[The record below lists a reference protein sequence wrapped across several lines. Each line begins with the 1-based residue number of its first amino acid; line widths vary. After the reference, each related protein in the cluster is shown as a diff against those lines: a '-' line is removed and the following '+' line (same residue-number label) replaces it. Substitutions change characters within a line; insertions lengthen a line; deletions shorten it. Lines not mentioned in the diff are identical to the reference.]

1 VLLVGALLFV
11 RSLQSAQSLPLGYDA
26 DRVLLVLRTI
36 RGVPF
41 DETSHRTTRQMLE
54 SAAHSIPAVAS
65 AAWVSSTPF
74 LSTSSATLHLDGGG
88 ARGPFPGVAFQATTA
103 EYFQTMGT
111 RILRGRGLTAG
122 DRAGAPPI
130 AVVSESLA
138 RQLWPGADP
147 IGRCLRMREPTAP
160 CTTVVGV
167 AEDIVQRDLAG
178 SERAHFYVSLDQ
190 YTRSWGNWL
199 IVRTRGDAAREVE
212 TVRAALQQAMPG
224 ASYVTVHVLSDVVRD
239 AQRPWRMGASVFVAL
254 GGLAL
259 LVAAVGLYG
268 AVGYNVAQRTHEL
281 AVRIALGARRSDILA
296 LVLRQSSLVAAAG
309 CGAGAVAALAASGWI
324 QPVLFR
330 QSARDPVVY
339 AIVAAMVSGVAI
351 VASTVPAMRAAR
363 IDPNRVLR
371 AE

>member
-1 VLLVGALLFV
+1 
-11 RSLQSAQSLPLGYDA
+11 
-26 DRVLLVLRTI
+26 
-36 RGVPF
+36 
-41 DETSHRTTRQMLE
+41 M
-54 SAAHSIPAVAS
+54 
-65 AAWVSSTPF
+65 
-74 LSTSSATLHLDGGG
+74 
-88 ARGPFPGVAFQATTA
+88 
-103 EYFQTMGT
+103 
-111 RILRGRGLTAG
+111 
-122 DRAGAPPI
+122 
-130 AVVSESLA
+130 
-138 RQLWPGADP
+138 
-147 IGRCLRMREPTAP
+147 
-160 CTTVVGV
+160 
-167 AEDIVQRDLAG
+167 
-178 SERAHFYVSLDQ
+178 
-190 YTRSWGNWL
+190 
-199 IVRTRGDAAREVE
+199 RTRGDAAREVE

-268 AVGYNVAQRTHEL
+268 AVGYNVAQRAHEL
-281 AVRIALGARRSDILA
+281 AVRIALGARRGDILA

-309 CGAGAVAALAASGWI
+309 CGAGALAALAASGWI

-351 VASTVPAMRAAR
+351 VASAVPALRAAR